1 MSGTQQPQRDELRL
15 MDGELRSVAEESCTP
30 LADVFFADEYAHD
43 APEDFH
49 LPPPGAKRAARIVL
63 EAAAEYSAQHAPYS
77 HNSSGPHSSGPHAM
91 NAPRP
96 SRHSARNSND
106 CHVQRTVD
114 LTWNW

>member
-15 MDGELRSVAEESCTP
+15 MDDALRSVAEESCTP
-30 LADVFFADEYAHD
+30 LADVFFKDEYAHD

-77 HNSSGPHSSGPHAM
+77 HDSSDQRSSGPRSGPHSSVCGGCMRMCAL
-91 NAPRP
+91 
-96 SRHSARNSND
+96 
-106 CHVQRTVD
+106 CTVQTKAV
-114 LTWNW
+114 